1 MTSIGGG
8 QTKSP
13 RAIYSEVCVRN
24 LSELREQRSSGPTA
38 MHFAASQVNR
48 HAILSPS
55 IHTASLPNRFTLAD
69 TASR

>member
-38 MHFAASQVNR
+38 SMSR
-48 HAILSPS
+48 HLRS
-55 IHTASLPNRFTLAD
+55 IGMPFCRV
-69 TASR
+69 